1 MENLIIELLELSRQ
15 LDDSNLGEFDFGRLK
30 KALVSLEEQGPEIL
44 RTQKEHR
51 LLKSHLIL
59 QIMSKLRALKASGQ
73 AKAQAV
79 WEERIAGMVDPG
91 AEKLLEIHQALK
103 KELNAALSTSPH
115 YKRVCEPENVGK
127 GKDEFK
133 IGG

>member
-30 KALVSLEEQGPEIL
+30 KALDNLEKQGPEIL
-44 RTQKEHR
+44 RVQREYK

-59 QIMSKLRALKASGQ
+59 QIMSKLRALKAFGQ
-73 AKAQAV
+73 ADAHTV
-79 WEERIAGMVDPG
+79 WEERISGMADPG

-103 KELNAALSTSPH
+103 KELNAALSTRPH
-115 YKRVCEPENVGK
+115 FKRVCEPENVGK
-127 GKDEFK
+127 GKNEFK